1 MITWALGATAALL
14 SLQTPRRPFGK
25 QGSVCYITWLCHK
38 PSAWVL
44 GPVCVHRLCPLVRRW
59 PRTSLHCAHSSL
71 SVSALVMG
79 TWQLVGFLFLFLK
92 RGNVITALK
101 IDIHMSLFQRSLN
114 TCKGEVAPP
123 ILLITV
129 INDKWG
135 ICVPAFLFPSCTV
148 FLSPPLLTRMHTT
161 YKNYPPGSP
170 GKVYTPSWRN
180 SPCTGGRS
188 SC

>member
-38 PSAWVL
+38 LSAWVL
-44 GPVCVHRLCPLVRRW
+44 GPVCVHRLCPLVHRW

-114 TCKGEVAPP
+114 TCKGEVALGLCSTPNTP
-123 ILLITV
+123 HHCHQWQVRDLRTCFFISLLYCISV
-129 INDKWG
+129 
-135 ICVPAFLFPSCTV
+135 SS
-148 FLSPPLLTRMHTT
+148 SPDPNA
-161 YKNYPPGSP
+161 YYI
-170 GKVYTPSWRN
+170 
-180 SPCTGGRS
+180 
-188 SC
+188 